1 MKTTVD
7 VQIAGEFTQHIN
19 IARTVITGDLT
30 VLSFLGEKEV
40 TVPVRWGIY
49 SCWWFIMNH

>member
-7 VQIAGEFTQHIN
+7 AQIAGEFTQHIN

-30 VLSFLGEKEV
+30 VLSFLGKKRLQSQLDGEIILV
-40 TVPVRWGIY
+40 GGL
-49 SCWWFIMNH
+49 S